1 MNNFSKQASYKIN
14 NQKKKKSTEQG
25 KNQKHLEKNLI
36 NKMKGLYNQNIK
48 AWTKDVKYTAE
59 SEDSSHIII
68 TLV

>member
-1 MNNFSKQASYKIN
+1 
-14 NQKKKKSTEQG
+14 
-25 KNQKHLEKNLI
+25 
-36 NKMKGLYNQNIK
+36 MKGLYNQNIK